1 MPDSKIVASIAS
13 TDATA
18 VPLALRDGHRLWHKH
33 GDMRARQPR
42 RPPPPLDEA
51 ALKELGLSYVARF
64 ATSRAK
70 LADYLRRKLRER
82 GWAGSGDPP
91 IADIVAWAAEAGFI
105 DDSAFALSRARVLG
119 ARGFGERRVGQAL
132 RAAGI
137 DEQDGAPARDHARQ
151 TADEAALRFARRKRL
166 GPYAATPP
174 DSRDSDKA
182 LAAMIRAGH
191 SFELAKRILSLPA
204 EFDAEP

>member
-1 MPDSKIVASIAS
+1 
-13 TDATA
+13 
-18 VPLALRDGHRLWHKH
+18 
-33 GDMRARQPR
+33 MRARQPR

-82 GWAGSGDPP
+82 GWKGSGDPP
-91 IADIVAWAAEAGFI
+91 VAEIVAWAAESGFI
-105 DDSAFALSRARVLG
+105 DDPAFALSRARVLG
-119 ARGFGERRVGQAL
+119 ARGYGERRVAMAL

-137 DEQDGAPARDHARQ
+137 EEEDGAPARDHARN
-151 TADEAALRFARRKRL
+151 TAEEAALRFARRKRL

-174 DSRDSDKA
+174 DRGDSDKA

-191 SFELAKRILSLPA
+191 PFDLARRILLLPPD
-204 EFDAEP
+204 FDSEP